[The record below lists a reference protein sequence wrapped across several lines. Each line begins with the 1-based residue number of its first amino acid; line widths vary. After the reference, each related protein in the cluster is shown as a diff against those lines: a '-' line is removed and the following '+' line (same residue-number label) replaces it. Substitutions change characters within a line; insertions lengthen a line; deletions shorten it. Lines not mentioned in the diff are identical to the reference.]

1 MSTEGASTPLE
12 KVLSRLAGRSG
23 FPALSSTISEIN
35 RIVAADTDSIHKLAQ
50 TILRDVSLTNKLLQ
64 VINSAA
70 YTQFQGRIHTISKA
84 VLILGFEAVRN
95 VAMSLVMLEFTQ
107 GRVQEKA
114 MHEEI
119 VGAFFA
125 GVVSKSLCEQLRLRS
140 GEEGVICAMFQNLGR
155 LLCLFFL
162 YEESQQIAKAMAAG
176 MTADEAS
183 KQVLGISYADLAVG
197 IARHWNFPDRLIEGM
212 RHIGD
217 GDIKRPKTD
226 VDQLR
231 LVSNLATELHYTA
244 LHTRGKDKDAALCAL
259 VERYIDAI
267 ELNTNQLAKAIDDG
281 LKEIRERAR
290 MINLAIADSHTL
302 KTVKNWLGGPAEP
315 ASADNEAPA
324 AGADPLLRDV
334 NTLDALE
341 TSAGDAR
348 NPDRALA
355 DGVRDVTETLTTDFT
370 LNDVLQMVLETMH
383 RGMRFE
389 RTLIF
394 IRDNKRN
401 VMRARFGF
409 GTNIEQVI
417 QQCVFPLTAAADV
430 FYVAMEKGVD
440 IVIDDAYAAN
450 IASRIPQWHRQSLA
464 SKSFLLLPLV
474 VKNKTI
480 GLFYADSNQEKG
492 VNISPEQLSLLRT
505 LRSQA
510 VIAFKQKM

>member
-1 MSTEGASTPLE
+1 M
-12 KVLSRLAGRSG
+12 AGRSG

-35 RIVAADTDSIHKLAQ
+35 RIVASDTDSIHKLTQA
-50 TILRDVSLTNKLLQ
+50 ILRDVSLTNKLLQ

-70 YTQFQGRIHTISKA
+70 YTQFQGRIHTVSKA

-125 GVVSKSLCEQLRLRS
+125 GVLSKSLCEQLRLRN
-140 GEEGVICAMFQNLGR
+140 GEEGVICAMFQHLGR
-155 LLCLFFL
+155 LLSLFFL
-162 YEESQQIAKAMAAG
+162 YEESRQIAQLTADG
-176 MTADEAS
+176 MTEDEAS
-183 KQVLGISYADLAVG
+183 QQVLGISYAELGVG
-197 IARHWNFPDRLIEGM
+197 VAKHWNFPDRLVEGM
-212 RHIGD
+212 QRID
-217 GDIKRPKTD
+217 AGDIKRPKTD
-226 VDQLR
+226 IDQLR
-231 LVSNLATELHYTA
+231 LVSSLANELHYTA
-244 LHTRGKDKDAALCAL
+244 LHTRGRDKDAALGAL
-259 VERYIDAI
+259 AERYIDAI
-267 ELNTNQLAKAIDDG
+267 ELNPNQLSKAIDEG
-281 LKEIRERAR
+281 LKEIRERGR
-290 MINLAIADSHTL
+290 MANLAVADSHTL
-302 KTVKNWLGGPAEP
+302 QTVKNWLGGSSKPDA
-315 ASADNEAPA
+315 ADNSAP
-324 AGADPLLRDV
+324 ADPLLRDV
-334 NTLDALE
+334 NTLDSLQ
-341 TSAGDAR
+341 SPAGDAPD
-348 NPDRALA
+348 PDRALA

-394 IRDNKRN
+394 IRDAKRN

-409 GTNIEQVI
+409 GANIEQAI

-430 FYVAMEKGVD
+430 FYVAIEKGVD
-440 IVIDDAYAAN
+440 IVIDDASAAN

-474 VKNKTI
+474 VKGQTI